1 MLCHCGA
8 NLRVVEVRE
17 RDVNAVKRRTY
28 LCTGAEP
35 HKVNTFEIPESAWK
49 VAQYD
54 IRKSVK
60 AQLYHRKLAE
70 RARLAA
76 EMRLERERGVSCP
89 ELAIK
94 HSMSVDMVRYYT
106 RMPRERLYPVAKKRA
121 NERRS
126 HSV

>member
-8 NLRVVEVRE
+8 SLRVVEVRE
-17 RDVNAVKRRTY
+17 RDANAVKRRTY

-70 RARLAA
+70 RARLAEQMRA
-76 EMRLERERGVSCP
+76 ERIAGASCP
-89 ELAIK
+89 ELSVK
-94 HSMSVDMVRYYT
+94 YKMSVAMVRYYT
-106 RMPRERLYPVAKKRA
+106 RMPRERLYPAAKKRA